1 MVGDP
6 LSPFMFLFVV
16 DGLSTLLR
24 HEVMETRITPI
35 KVCRRAPGISHPLFA
50 DDTCLF
56 FKATQEEALV
66 VKNTLDTFATS
77 TR

>member
-35 KVCRRAPGISHPLFA
+35 KVCKRASGISHLLFA
-50 DDTCLF
+50 DDTYLF

-66 VKNTLDTFATS
+66 VKKYVGYFCN
-77 TR
+77 

>member
-1 MVGDP
+1 MMVGDP
-6 LSPFMFLFVV
+6 LSPFLFLFVA
-16 DGLSTLLR
+16 DRLSTLVR

-66 VKNTLDTFATS
+66 VKKYVGYFCN
-77 TR
+77 